1 MTFYFIF
8 SSFFTRKVLGITN
21 EQSQTLQRK
30 EQDIMN
36 AVSLVTIAKSRLQD
50 LRDNVWDSLL
60 DEVQSFYSIFKI
72 DVLNMEDMWVAK
84 RSQRGVEGMTNR
96 HF

>member
-1 MTFYFIF
+1 
-8 SSFFTRKVLGITN
+8 
-21 EQSQTLQRK
+21 
-30 EQDIMN
+30 MN
-36 AVSLVTIAKSRLQD
+36 AVSLITIAKSRLQG

-84 RSQRGVEGMTNR
+84 RSQCGVEGMTHR